1 MTDCPSDA
9 DLSGFLRRS
18 LGPEH
23 AERLAAHVDACPSC
37 RDRLGRLNRG
47 AAERA
52 DEKRTG
58 TLPRGGEPVTADGG
72 PSFSEAHT
80 LILATNTPLIIPHPS
95 GLPLVPGFDLITEI
109 GRGGMGVVYKTRHR
123 KANRLVALKMI
134 VSGSA
139 ADPRTVQRFLFEA
152 EILARIQHPQVVQ
165 VYEVDTFA
173 GPSGVPVPYLAIEL
187 LEGGSLGQRLKTG
200 RLAPNEAAQ
209 MLEGIAR
216 AVHAVHQQ
224 GVIHRDL
231 KPGNIL
237 FPATGGVSQAAGDGR
252 YEAGGGQAGAVGSG
266 ATPSPVSGPQVPK
279 VTDFGLAKFIQAGAD
294 LTGSGQ
300 IVGTP
305 HYMAPEQAAGSR
317 QVGPAA
323 DVYSLGTI
331 LYECLTGRPPFQGEE
346 PMSVLVKVVT
356 ETAPGVSSLRPD
368 VPRDLGAVVTR
379 CLNKDPR
386 RRYATAEDLANDL
399 RRYLENRPTKARPLG
414 LRERV
419 RLWTR
424 RNPAVAGLVS
434 ALALVL
440 VVGFAAVTWLWIE
453 AQNTAVNERRA
464 KELAERAEMQAKD
477 SARLALEES
486 DRATNA
492 LARLEFDRAMEWC
505 EEGRIHEGLER
516 FVRSVELAESTGASE
531 LARVARVNI
540 AAWPRE
546 LPRAH
551 RAFPHAQQPR
561 LAAFHPDGRHMVTAG
576 RGSAVYLWDTIT
588 QTRVRTYKPLIQ
600 NPLYR
605 LTGITYWTVAV
616 SPDGKMIA
624 AGSSDGNIT
633 IWNTDSEE
641 PRLGFDALGDAENVW
656 SIVFAPDG
664 TLWANDGSAGIKR
677 WKVSGPKLALL
688 AHAVP
693 RSGSPAGILQVL
705 AISSDGERLYSGDR
719 AGVIREWDAVR
730 VVELRNWD
738 AGGWIQD
745 LALSPDGTRVAATGP
760 EGIARVFDIRA
771 NRVALE
777 INLGSAYGN
786 GIAFAHSPFLLTSDG
801 DGNVRTWHRDT
812 GMPIGLPIR
821 FSGEVTRI
829 RFRSGSDEFAVP
841 AGDAVYLCA
850 VPDPPYDLVSAGYGR
865 RLRGL
870 DLSPRGDRVA
880 VSDDDGF
887 ELFDPSSRRL
897 LQRVD
902 YTFSWPYY
910 RRLESPL
917 TIKFDPDPG
926 RGRVYRGIRGG
937 FDHLAVPSG
946 VRPQVVPSFRL
957 GHVKHIDFLNGGKDV
972 LVADNNVVT
981 RWDAASLRH
990 PIVALV
996 EQLSPGF
1003 EVRALAARPDSR
1015 EVLVA
1020 FANRVVLLDPDRLRV
1035 IPDRSGWLPRPRGWT
1050 AGDEILDAK
1059 YMPDGSA
1066 VLIARRDNR
1075 AELRDAQTGALT
1087 IPPLQHGKA
1096 VLAVAVSPDGRVLL
1110 TASRDNTARFWDAAT
1125 GLPLGAPL
1133 RHLGPVTHA
1142 VYARNRD
1149 RVLTGTGTGHVILW
1163 DVPPAPARGT
1173 LEELRVAITGARR

>member
-1 MTDCPSDA
+1 MSDCPSDA
-9 DLSGFLRRS
+9 DLSGFLRR
-18 LGPEH
+18 LLAPDLT
-23 AERLAAHVDACPSC
+23 ERLAAHVDVCASC
-37 RDRLGRLNRG
+37 RDRLDRLNRDAI
-47 AAERA
+47 AARSS
-52 DEKRTG
+52 EKLA
-58 TLPRGGEPVTADGG
+58 TLLSRSAEPATADGG

-80 LILATNTPLIIPHPS
+80 LILATNTPLLIPHPS

-109 GRGGMGVVYKTRHR
+109 GRGGMGVVYRARHKKT
-123 KANRLVALKMI
+123 NRLVALKMI
-134 VSGSA
+134 LAGAA

-152 EILARIQHPQVVQ
+152 EILARVQHPQVLQ

-173 GPSGVPVPYLAIEL
+173 GPGGVPVPYLAIEL
-187 LEGGSLGQRLKTG
+187 LEGGSLSRRLKSG
-200 RLAPNEAAQ
+200 RLAPRDAAQ
-209 MLEGIAR
+209 LVEGIAR

-237 FPATGGVSQAAGDGR
+237 FPKSEAATGPESSAPNADPG
-252 YEAGGGQAGAVGSG
+252 AGGDSGSG
-266 ATPSPVSGPQVPK
+266 ISNSAPK

-331 LYECLTGRPPFQGEE
+331 LYECLTGRPPFQGDE

-356 ETAPGVSSLRPD
+356 ETAPAVSAIRPD

-379 CLNKDPR
+379 CLSKAPH
-386 RRYATAEDLANDL
+386 RRYATAEDMANDL

-414 LRERV
+414 IRERFW
-419 RLWTR
+419 LWTR

-440 VVGFAAVTWLWIE
+440 VMGFAAVTWLWIE
-453 AQNTAVNERRA
+453 AQNTAINERGA
-464 KELAERAEMQAKD
+464 KELAERAEMQATE
-477 SARLALEES
+477 SVRLALEAS

-492 LARLEFDRAMEWC
+492 LARLEFDRAMQWC
-505 EEGRIHEGLER
+505 EEGRIQEGLER

-546 LPRAH
+546 LPGAR
-551 RAFPHAQQPR
+551 RAFSHAQQPR

-588 QTRVRTYKPLIQ
+588 QTKVRTYKPLIQ

-605 LTGITYWTVAV
+605 ITGITYWTVAI
-616 SPDGKMIA
+616 SPDGGTIA

-633 IWNTDSEE
+633 VWDTGSQE
-641 PRLGFDALGDAENVW
+641 PRLGFDALGRDENVW
-656 SIVFAPDG
+656 SVVFAPDG
-664 TLWANDGSAGIKR
+664 TLWANDGGAGIKR
-677 WKVSGPKLALL
+677 WKVSEQKPVLV
-688 AHAVP
+688 AHAAP
-693 RSGSPAGILQVL
+693 RPGALAGILQVL
-705 AISSDGERLYSGDR
+705 AISPDGARVYSGDR
-719 AGVIREWDAVR
+719 AGVIREWDTVR
-730 VVELRNWD
+730 AGELRNWD

-760 EGIARVFDIRA
+760 EGIARVIDLSA
-771 NRVALE
+771 NRVVLE

-812 GMPIGLPIR
+812 GMQVGLPIR
-821 FSGEVTRI
+821 FLGEVTKI
-829 RFRSGSDEFAVP
+829 RFRPGSDEFAVP
-841 AGDAVYLCA
+841 AGDTMFLCT
-850 VPDPPYDLVSAGYGR
+850 VPDPLYDLVSAGYGR

-887 ELFDPSSRRL
+887 ELFDPSSRRR

-910 RRLESPL
+910 LRLESPL

-957 GHVKHIDFLNGGKDV
+957 GHVKHLDFLNGGKDI
-972 LVADNNVVT
+972 LVADGNVVT
-981 RWDAASLRH
+981 RWSTASLH
-990 PIVALV
+990 DPIVAPV
-996 EQLSPGF
+996 EQLSAGF
-1003 EVRALAARPDSR
+1003 EIHALAARPDSR
-1015 EVLVA
+1015 EVLIA
-1020 FANRVVLLDPDRLRV
+1020 FANRVLFLDPGTLRP
-1035 IPDRSGWLPRPRGWT
+1035 IPDRSGWLPRLCGWT
-1050 AGDEILDAK
+1050 AGDEILDAR
-1059 YMPDGSA
+1059 YSPDGSK

-1075 AELRDAQTGALT
+1075 AELRDARTGARL
-1087 IPPLQHGKA
+1087 IAPLQHGRA

-1110 TASRDNTARFWDAAT
+1110 TASRDGTARFWDAAT

-1142 VYARNRD
+1142 VYARNGEH
-1149 RVLTGTGTGHVILW
+1149 VVTGTGTGHVLIW
-1163 DVPPAPARGT
+1163 DVPPPPTRHAR
-1173 LEELRVAITGARR
+1173 